1 MRLVGRL
8 ILNTIAEASKIYLS
22 AVVASGM
29 IRTAD
34 QQWEDL
40 KKEVVMQG
48 MNSESV
54 NLVHLGP
61 ELVSY
66 EPKGIH
72 TEALQVTLENIGK
85 LSLEFEV
92 EVEYA
97 PNGFPFLHVKVSRDD
112 EGIDDP
118 RYVYFRL
125 TDWIVPLRGEIHV
138 FRDHMFRSTF
148 TFDNPTVAA
157 KHAQGPPQ
165 IPPMLGNVR
174 WDADGESGIATDLGV
189 YPIRDV
195 DDVNLMDAARSSS
208 KPELRALAEKLS
220 KPLPGPGP
228 LPRSVRHKSTGAY
241 GVIESFGDNGKVWVR
256 MAGSEEI
263 LEHDEWELEDIS

>member
-1 MRLVGRL
+1 MSFVGRL
-8 ILNTIAEASKIYLS
+8 ILNTIIEASKIYLS

-34 QQWEDL
+34 QQWEVL
-40 KKEVVMQG
+40 KKEVMMQG
-48 MNSESV
+48 LNAESV

-66 EPKGIH
+66 EPKSIH

-85 LSLEFEV
+85 LSLEFEA

-138 FRDHMFRSTF
+138 FRDNMFRSTF
-148 TFDNPTVAA
+148 TFDNPVVAA

-165 IPPMLGNVR
+165 MSPALGNVR
-174 WDADGESGIATDLGV
+174 WGDHDTGIAANIAV
-189 YPIRDV
+189 YPNKDT

-220 KPLPGPGP
+220 KPIPGP

-241 GVIESFGDNGKVWVR
+241 GVIESLGDNGKVWVR

-263 LEHDEWELEDIS
+263 TEHDEWELEDIS